1 MTEINRFL
9 NEISC
14 RSDVNKMTPDNLA
27 IVFGPTVFRSLH
39 QIPEIPL
46 ALKHIKVSQAAIKV
60 LMKLYAPTTEST
72 GTCLSPSSSSSS
84 SISPDNGPV
93 SLENAEKSIAD
104 RLNADMARYSGNTVF
119 SRGGR
124 RASENTADKVESV
137 NT

>member
-1 MTEINRFL
+1 
-9 NEISC
+9 
-14 RSDVNKMTPDNLA
+14 MTPDNLA

-60 LMKLYAPTTEST
+60 LMKLYAPTAEST
-72 GTCLSPSSSSSS
+72 VTCLSASSTSSSSVSS
-84 SISPDNGPV
+84 SVPPDIGSV
-93 SLENAEKSIAD
+93 SLENDEKSIAD

-124 RASENTADKVESV
+124 RGSENTADKVESV

>member
-60 LMKLYAPTTEST
+60 LMKLYAPTPEST
-72 GTCLSPSSSSSS
+72 VTSLSPSSSS